1 MLVLGR
7 QKGSSVNAWKRK
19 VVEIEIVG
27 MDSSLGA
34 DWISCVI
41 EKEAESG
48 GKKVEK
54 EC

>member
-7 QKGSSVNAWKRK
+7 PKGSSVNGWKRK
-19 VVEIEIVG
+19 VVGIEIVG

-34 DWISCVI
+34 DWISCVM
-41 EKEAESG
+41 EKEVESG